1 MTSANSEKKASWRK
15 ENLRISGIPR
25 GGGGYRKGEDI
36 L

>member
-1 MTSANSEKKASWRK
+1 MTSVNSEKKASWRK

-25 GGGGYRKGEDI
+25 GGGYRKGEDI